1 MSQLSIH
8 DAAPCVLAGALAVL
22 VAVDARARDEREA
35 ADPPRARNGSARPAE
50 SGTCPSHEKSGSDG
64 SRDLREWSAREL
76 RALPGIGETRANA
89 IVRARHS
96 GEISGSA
103 ESLERVHGIG
113 PETVRAI
120 VAELKERGPAND
132 VARPP

>member
-8 DAAPCVLAGALAVL
+8 DAVPCVLAGALAVL
-22 VAVDARARDEREA
+22 VALDARARDEREA
-35 ADPPRARNGSARPAE
+35 ADPPQARSGPARLGEPGTRPSDQE
-50 SGTCPSHEKSGSDG
+50 SNTDG
-64 SRDLREWSAREL
+64 ARDLREWSAREL

-120 VAELKERGPAND
+120 AAELKERGPANG